1 MPEGPDTP
9 ATPTTAVANTIAPR
23 VLLPGRRCEVWTA
36 SAATGARDLVFTTD
50 ELLLEAP
57 NWAADGSALILN
69 GAGALWRLD
78 LGTGSL
84 GKMPVTGL
92 PDLNNDHVLGPGGL
106 IYLSAND
113 GHIYRADL
121 AGGPATRITAE
132 DGFFHFL
139 HGVSPNGE
147 RLAFVGIEAGDFTT
161 PGRLMT
167 MPAGGGPGAAI
178 DAGPWHS
185 DGPEYSP
192 DGQWIYLNTEAFTRE
207 PGHAQ
212 IARVRTDGSGRERL
226 TESETVDWFP
236 HISPDGAFGTYLRF
250 PSGTVGHPADLA
262 VEIVAVA
269 VHDWTAALHTWPLFG
284 GQGTLNVNSWSP
296 DSARFAYVGFCRR
309 NPSSRTNLTNG
320 CSVTRACPTG
330 TTPSS
335 VARTWPATRKS
346 GSNGRFPDPALAVP
360 PV

>member
-1 MPEGPDTP
+1 MAE
-9 ATPTTAVANTIAPR
+9 NTITPR
-23 VLLPGRRCEVWTA
+23 QLQTGQSCEVWIA
-36 SAATGARDLVFTTD
+36 SAATGARELVFTTD

-57 NWAADGSALILN
+57 NWASDGAALILN

-78 LGTGSL
+78 LGTRAL
-84 GKMPVTGL
+84 DKVPITGL

-113 GHIYRADL
+113 GHIYRAAL

-139 HGVSPNGE
+139 HGVSPDGE
-147 RLAFVGIEAGDFTT
+147 RLAYVGIEAGDFTK
-161 PGRLMT
+161 PGRVVT
-167 MPAGGGPGAAI
+167 MPSRGGPSAAI
-178 DAGPWHS
+178 DVGPGHC

-192 DGQWIYLNTEAFTRE
+192 DGQWLYLNTEAFTSL

-212 IARVRTDGSGRERL
+212 IARVRVDGRGLERL

-236 HISPDGAFGTYLRF
+236 HISPDGAVATYLRF
-250 PSGTVGHPADLA
+250 PPGTVGHPADLA

-269 VHDWTAALHTWPLFG
+269 VQDWATPLHTWSLFG

-296 DSARFAYVGFCRR
+296 DSARFAYV
-309 NPSSRTNLTNG
+309 
-320 CSVTRACPTG
+320 AY
-330 TTPSS
+330 
-335 VARTWPATRKS
+335 PAEKRQ
-346 GSNGRFPDPALAVP
+346 
-360 PV
+360 